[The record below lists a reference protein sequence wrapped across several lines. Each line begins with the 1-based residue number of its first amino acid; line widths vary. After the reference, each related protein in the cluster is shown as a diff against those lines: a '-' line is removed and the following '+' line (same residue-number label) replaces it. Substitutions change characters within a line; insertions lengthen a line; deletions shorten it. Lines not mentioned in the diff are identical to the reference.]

1 MKAMVLAAGL
11 GTRLRPLTDDRP
23 KALVTVAG
31 RTLLEIVL
39 ERLRGFGVREAVVNA
54 HHFADQIVEFLA
66 ANQNFGMRI
75 EVSREET
82 LLDTG
87 GGLKKAA
94 WFLGSGE
101 GDSGA
106 GAGAPFIVHNV
117 DVISGIDLARM
128 IVAHRASG
136 ALVTLAVAAREAS
149 RQLLFDESGLLCGR
163 RTGDKEERVRGWV
176 EPPASESQA
185 LAFAG
190 IHVVSPRIFGLMREE
205 GAFSIIDAYLRLA
218 GEGEKVVAFRA
229 DGAYWRDL
237 GRVESLAAAERDI
250 ESGMVEV

>member
-1 MKAMVLAAGL
+1 MVLAAGL

-31 RTLLEIVL
+31 RTMIEIAL
-39 ERLRGFGVREAVVNA
+39 ERLRGFGVSEVVVNA
-54 HHFADQIVEFLA
+54 HHYADQIVEYLVERG
-66 ANQNFGMRI
+66 NFGMRI

-94 WFLGSGE
+94 PFFLK
-101 GDSGA
+101 GDEAGAESGA
-106 GAGAPFIVHNV
+106 GEPFFVHNV
-117 DVISGIDLARM
+117 DVISTIDLARM
-128 IVAHRASG
+128 AAAHRASG

-149 RQLLFDESGLLCGR
+149 RLLLFDNTGQLCGR
-163 RTGDKEERVRGWV
+163 RTAGAEERVRDGV
-176 EPPASESQA
+176 EPLASENQA

-190 IHVVSPRIFGLMREE
+190 IHVVSPRIFGLLHEE
-205 GAFSIIDAYLRLA
+205 GAFPILSAYLRLA
-218 GEGEKVVAFRA
+218 AEGERVIAFRA

-237 GRVESLAAAERDI
+237 GRPESVAAAERDAQR
-250 ESGMVEV
+250 GLFGV